1 MSLAILLAGLVTGL
15 VLGIFGSGGSIITTP
30 ALLYLLDVE
39 PKSAIAMSLGIV
51 AVTASITAL
60 QHWRWGN
67 VNLKITAVFGTFGV
81 MGTYAG
87 ALLGVITP
95 VVIQLT
101 IFALV
106 MYAAAYKMLKPKP
119 KHKSQQHKSI
129 GAAAVAD
136 CLDGYSDEL
145 QYTHIAIHGIAVG
158 ILTGVVGV
166 GGGFLIVP
174 ALVLLSGLPMKQAVG
189 TSLSIVA
196 LKSFAG
202 FAGYAG
208 AVEINY
214 ALMAS
219 FTGVAIVGSIIGS
232 LISNRL
238 PAALLKRG
246 FGIFLVFVASY
257 ILFKSVL

>member
-1 MSLAILLAGLVTGL
+1 MLLAILLAGLVTGL

-39 PKSAIAMSLGIV
+39 AKSAIAMSLGIV
-51 AVTASITAL
+51 AITATITAL

-67 VNLKITAVFGTFGV
+67 VNLKITAVFGAFGV

-106 MYAAAYKMLKPKP
+106 MYAAAYKMLKPK
-119 KHKSQQHKSI
+119 HKSPQHKSI

-136 CLDGYSDEL
+136 CFDGHCDEL

-238 PAALLKRG
+238 PAALLQRG
-246 FGIFLVFVASY
+246 FGTFLVFVASY
-257 ILFKSVL
+257 ILFKSVI

>member
-1 MSLAILLAGLVTGL
+1 MSLAIIISGLITGL
-15 VLGIFGSGGSIITTP
+15 LLGIFGSGGSIITTP

-39 PKSAIAMSLGIV
+39 AKSAIAMSLGIV
-51 AVTASITAL
+51 AVTATITAL

-67 VNLKITAVFGTFGV
+67 VNLKITAVFGAFGI

-95 VVIQLT
+95 VTIQLT

-106 MYAAAYKMLKPKP
+106 MYAAAYKMLKP
-119 KHKSQQHKSI
+119 QHKSV
-129 GAAAVAD
+129 GAAAVTD
-136 CLDGYSDEL
+136 CVDDNCDEL
-145 QYTHIAIHGIAVG
+145 QYTHMAIHGIAVG

-214 ALMAS
+214 TLMAS
-219 FTGVAIVGSIIGS
+219 FTLVAIVGSAVGS
-232 LISNRL
+232 FISNRL
-238 PAALLKRG
+238 PGQLLQRG

-257 ILFKSVL
+257 ILFKSVI

>member
-1 MSLAILLAGLVTGL
+1 MSVAVLIAGLLTGL
-15 VLGIFGSGGSIITTP
+15 LLGIFGSGGSIITTP

-51 AVTASITAL
+51 AVTATITAL

-67 VNLKITAVFGTFGV
+67 VNLKITAVFGAFGV
-81 MGTYAG
+81 IGTYGG
-87 ALLGVITP
+87 ALLGVMTP

-106 MYAAAYKMLKPKP
+106 MYAAAYKMLKPK
-119 KHKSQQHKSI
+119 HRSV
-129 GAAAVAD
+129 GAAAAEE
-136 CLDGYSDEL
+136 CPEGNSDKL

-174 ALVLLSGLPMKQAVG
+174 ALVLLSGLSMKQAVG

-214 ALMAS
+214 TLMAT
-219 FTGVAIVGSIIGS
+219 FTGVAVVGSVVGS
-232 LISNRL
+232 LISHRL
-238 PAALLKRG
+238 PGKLLQRG
-246 FGIFLVFVASY
+246 FGTFLVFVASY
-257 ILFKSVL
+257 ILFKSVI

>member
-1 MSLAILLAGLVTGL
+1 MSFAILVSGLITGL
-15 VLGIFGSGGSIITTP
+15 LLGIFGSGGSIITTP

-51 AVTASITAL
+51 AVTATITAL

-67 VNLKITAVFGTFGV
+67 VNLKITAVFGAFGV
-81 MGTYAG
+81 MGTYGG

-95 VVIQLT
+95 IAIQLT

-106 MYAAAYKMLKPKP
+106 MYAAAYKMLKPK
-119 KHKSQQHKSI
+119 HKSL

-136 CLDGYSDEL
+136 CPYGNCDEL

-214 ALMAS
+214 VLMAY
-219 FTGVAIVGSIIGS
+219 FTGVAIVGSVIGS

-238 PAALLKRG
+238 PAALLQRS
-246 FGIFLVFVASY
+246 FGTFLVFVASY
-257 ILFKSVL
+257 ILFKSVF

>member
-1 MSLAILLAGLVTGL
+1 MSLAILISGLITGL
-15 VLGIFGSGGSIITTP
+15 LLGVFGSGGSIITTP

-51 AVTASITAL
+51 AVTATITAL

-67 VNLKITAVFGTFGV
+67 VNLKITAVFGAFGV

-106 MYAAAYKMLKPKP
+106 MYAAAYKMLKP
-119 KHKSQQHKSI
+119 QHKSL
-129 GAAAVAD
+129 GAAAVTG

-145 QYTHIAIHGIAVG
+145 QYTHIAIHGIVVG

-214 ALMAS
+214 TLMAS

-246 FGIFLVFVASY
+246 FGTFLVFVASY
-257 ILFKSVL
+257 ILFKSVV

>member
-1 MSLAILLAGLVTGL
+1 MSVLILISGLFTGL
-15 VLGIFGSGGSIITTP
+15 LLGIFGSGGSIITTP

-39 PKSAIAMSLGIV
+39 AKSAIAMSLGIV
-51 AVTASITAL
+51 AVTATITAL

-67 VNLKITAVFGTFGV
+67 VNLKITAVFGAFGV
-81 MGTYAG
+81 IGTYGG

-95 VVIQLT
+95 VAIQLT

-106 MYAAAYKMLKPKP
+106 MYAAAYKMLKPK
-119 KHKSQQHKSI
+119 HKSV

-136 CLDGYSDEL
+136 CLGGNCDEL

-158 ILTGVVGV
+158 VLTGVVGV

-219 FTGVAIVGSIIGS
+219 FTGVAIVGSVIGS

-238 PAALLKRG
+238 PAALLQRG
-246 FGIFLVFVASY
+246 FGTFLVFVASY
-257 ILFKSVL
+257 ILFKNVI

>member
-1 MSLAILLAGLVTGL
+1 MSLAILIAGLVTGL

-39 PKSAIAMSLGIV
+39 AKSAIAMSLGIV
-51 AVTASITAL
+51 AVTASVTAL

-67 VNLKITAVFGTFGV
+67 VNLKITAVFGAFGV

-119 KHKSQQHKSI
+119 KHKSV

-136 CLDGYSDEL
+136 CPDGHCDER

-214 ALMAS
+214 TLMAI
-219 FTGVAIVGSIIGS
+219 FTSVAIVGSIFGS
-232 LISNRL
+232 LISHRL
-238 PAALLKRG
+238 PSALLQRG
-246 FGIFLVFVASY
+246 FGTFLVFVASY
-257 ILFKSVL
+257 ILFKSVI